1 MTHGIIRV
9 GIGGWTYEPWRGPF
23 YPAGL
28 PQAREQ
34 AYATE
39 HLTSIEINGTYYS
52 SFKPDSWRKWADV
65 APDDFVYSIKASRF
79 CTNRKQ
85 LAEAAGSIEKFA
97 GQGMD
102 ALGAKMGPLLWQF
115 MATKAF
121 DPDDFAAFL
130 KLLPPTIGGQRA
142 RHAIELRHDSFVD
155 PRFIAMAAEAGAA
168 IVYADKIGVP
178 TIDETTADFVYA
190 RLQNSR
196 EEEPAGYSD
205 AELDAI
211 AQQARDWAQSGRD
224 VFLYFIAGAKVRA
237 PAAAMALIARL
248 KSG

>member
-9 GIGGWTYEPWRGPF
+9 GIGGWTYEPWRGSF

-39 HLTSIEINGTYYS
+39 HVTSIEINGTYYS

-85 LAEAAGSIEKFA
+85 LAKAAGSIEKFV

-102 ALGAKMGPLLWQF
+102 ALGTKMGPLLWQF

-121 DPDDFAAFL
+121 DPDDFEAFL
-130 KLLPPTIGGQRA
+130 KLLPPALLRKSRDGRTFPFPGQTCSMRCVRDVPRA
-142 RHAIELRHDSFVD
+142 VK
-155 PRFIAMAAEAGAA
+155 RFRMAA
-168 IVYADKIGVP
+168 
-178 TIDETTADFVYA
+178 
-190 RLQNSR
+190 
-196 EEEPAGYSD
+196 
-205 AELDAI
+205 
-211 AQQARDWAQSGRD
+211 
-224 VFLYFIAGAKVRA
+224 
-237 PAAAMALIARL
+237 LI
-248 KSG
+248 